1 MSTWQCSSYS
11 SGQPGG
17 GTGGT
22 GEGGARVLKYSLGY
36 YRQETWKHVAEFDE
50 GEGVVNIL
58 VAEHEDEEREN
69 ITEL

>member
-1 MSTWQCSSYS
+1 M
-11 SGQPGG
+11 
-17 GTGGT
+17 
-22 GEGGARVLKYSLGY
+22 
-36 YRQETWKHVAEFDE
+36 AEFDE